1 MDGYDRYAVYVAPDA
16 DSPLGRFGNAWLG
29 FEPRSGVDLP
39 RPALVGLTES
49 DIRRATVAPARYGF
63 HATLKPPFALAEGAD
78 VAALDR
84 AVAGLAAALA
94 PVDIPALRLAR
105 IDRFLALVPARP
117 VAALDALAAECVAAL
132 DRFRAPEGPDR
143 VRRRRAG
150 LTDRQAALLAEW
162 GYPYVLDEFRF
173 HLTLSGPSAAAE
185 RASVAAA
192 LDKVLGDILA
202 APLPVRDL
210 ALFGDP
216 GGGKRFRLVKRYPL
230 TAG

>member
-29 FEPRSGVDLP
+29 FEPRSGADLP
-39 RPALVGLTES
+39 RPALTGLTES
-49 DIRRATVAPARYGF
+49 DIRRATAAPARYGF
-63 HATLKPPFALAEGAD
+63 HATLKPPFALAEGTD
-78 VAALDR
+78 VAALDA
-84 AVAGLAAALA
+84 AVAALAAGLAA
-94 PVDIPALRLAR
+94 VDIPALRLAH
-105 IDRFLALVPARP
+105 IGRFLALVPDRP
-117 VAALDALAAECVAAL
+117 VAALDALAAECVTVL
-132 DRFRAPEGPDR
+132 DRFRAPESPDR
-143 VRRRRAG
+143 VRQRRDG
-150 LTDRQAALLAEW
+150 LTDRQAALLAQW

-173 HLTLSGPSAAAE
+173 HLTLSGPLAADG

-192 LDKVLGDILA
+192 LDKALGDILA

-216 GGGKRFRLVKRYPL
+216 GGGPFRLVKRYPL